1 MIKINKYEICFCIV
15 CIFLVIII
23 IFMSLHFNWKSSIS
37 FISFPSAGPSPSHV
51 KARETLDRNL
61 EVREDYGF
69 TILIIFAESNGKNR
83 IKQNETNLGHQL
95 YSLGD
100 YSVFQTFS
108 AGAKILFFLAGGKF
122 FKLSLLWGRTLF
134 KLFN

>member
-1 MIKINKYEICFCIV
+1 MYILTYISRNKH
-15 CIFLVIII
+15 
-23 IFMSLHFNWKSSIS
+23 SLYVFAPFDWKSSIF
-37 FISFPSAGPSPSHV
+37 FISFPSTGPSPSHV

-83 IKQNETNLGHQL
+83 IKQNEMNLGHQL
-95 YSLGD
+95 YSLGA

-108 AGAKILFFLAGGKF
+108 AGAKILFFLAGGNF
-122 FKLSLLWGRTLF
+122 LKLSLLWGRTLF